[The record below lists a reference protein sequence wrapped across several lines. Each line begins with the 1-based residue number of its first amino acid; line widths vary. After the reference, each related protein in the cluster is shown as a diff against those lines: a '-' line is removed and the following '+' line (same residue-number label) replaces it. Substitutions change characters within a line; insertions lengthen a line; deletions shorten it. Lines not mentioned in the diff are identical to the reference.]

1 MSLTKRW
8 LETQETTAARAAKR
22 ARRGI
27 CAAMAIAQD
36 KDLSA
41 LDWEAR
47 LMIVRILNETLG
59 DIDEL
64 ELEAT
69 PEGEDWPDAA

>member
-8 LETQETTAARAAKR
+8 LETQETTAERAAKS

-27 CAAMAIAQD
+27 SAAMAIAQD
-36 KDLSA
+36 KDLPA

-64 ELEAT
+64 ELEAA